1 MKIFTRLFI
10 IILLSLGNFSFA
22 QTDNVTTH
30 YYQMSF
36 GFSSFANDNIHKTV
50 HNSKNTIFQYR
61 YRIEGTRD
69 YQLTFRASNANTKYT
84 KEVDF
89 ISASTNLQLGN
100 QWLFN
105 INNKKKYG
113 LYTNTS
119 YLLNFFPNVDV
130 NFLNWN
136 LINSIGIAGR
146 NDFFI
151 ANKPLTIEYQFPIFS
166 FISSAKMKRFITQ
179 DETSNEKIFT
189 SLGSINQILD
199 VKLRAEYKMFNIKQ
213 FAAKSVLMIE
223 ATKIPQQ
230 STDDLTY
237 LGISLGVQI
246 NLLP

>member
-1 MKIFTRLFI
+1 MKILP
-10 IILLSLGNFSFA
+10 IILLLSLTSLGTFSFA
-22 QTDNVTTH
+22 QTNNATNH
-30 YYQMSF
+30 YYQLSL

-50 HNSKNTIFQYR
+50 HNSKNTIFHYR
-61 YRIEGTRD
+61 YKIEGTRD
-69 YQLTFRASNANTKYT
+69 YQLTFRASNANTKYS

-100 QWLFN
+100 QWLFS
-105 INNKKKYG
+105 INNKKNYG

-119 YLLNFFPNVDV
+119 YILNFFPNIDED
-130 NFLNWN
+130 FLNWN

-146 NDFFI
+146 NNIFI

-166 FISSAKMKRFITQ
+166 SISSAKMKRFVTQ
-179 DETSNEKIFT
+179 DETSTEKIFT

-199 VKLRAEYKMFNIKQ
+199 IKLRAEYKMFNIKQ

-230 STDDLTY
+230 SKHDLTY